1 VYTLEGN
8 IILGKP
14 NDQSIGPNHTVLL
27 GDDDRISAW
36 NTTSGFSHF
45 VLVVGK
51 PLNEEVAQYGPFV
64 MNSNE
69 EFKQAM

>member
-8 IILGKP
+8 IILGKLD
-14 NDQSIGPNHTVLL
+14 DQSIGPNHTMLL
-27 GDDDRISAW
+27 GDGDGISAW
-36 NTTSGFSHF
+36 NTMSDLSHF
-45 VLVVGK
+45 VLVIRK
-51 PLNEEVAQYGPFV
+51 PLNEEVTQYGPFV